1 MKKEHQEIINQLIVE
16 IEKLI
21 PVFMQNEDDRA
32 KANGNVTFC
41 IIDNDGF
48 VSGKIFGTDKIRGRE
63 AFRVA
68 WTKASQVWIT
78 GMPTGEFEKQV
89 FNNEIQEATY
99 GIRKPDYVG
108 WIGGQPI
115 TLNDGTVFSVG
126 FSGFRGI
133 SDLEIITKALTLA
146 NQSIRNN

>member
-1 MKKEHQEIINQLIVE
+1 MNKEHQEIISQLIVE
-16 IEKLI
+16 IEKLV
-21 PVFMQNEDDRA
+21 PVYMQNEEDQA
-32 KANGNVTFC
+32 KANGNVALC

-48 VSGKIFGTDKIRGRE
+48 VTGKVFGNDKIRGRE

-89 FNNEIQEATY
+89 FNNEIQEETY
-99 GIRKPDYVG
+99 GIRKPDYIG

-115 TLNDGTVFSVG
+115 EMSDGTVFSVG
-126 FSGFRGI
+126 FSGFRGVT
-133 SDLEIITKALTLA
+133 DLEIVAKAL
-146 NQSIRNN
+146 SIVEQNL